1 MLTHLSIQNIVLIE
15 RAEIDFAAGLCV
27 LTGETGAGK
36 SILLDALGL
45 ALGGRSEARLIR
57 AGAEKAQVVAE
68 FTLKDIPVLRKQLEE
83 LGVESDD
90 QLIIR
95 RQLTP
100 DGKSRAYLNDVAV
113 SAKALREVGE
123 QLVEI
128 HGQHQQRGLLDSA
141 THGVLLDAYG
151 AHGALLAEVAA
162 AYSAWRDV
170 RKARE
175 TLLADIEQTSRE
187 RDYLEHMR
195 AELKALNPKPGEE
208 DELSDRRAR
217 MMQGEKMATTLDE
230 VLAELEQPKNVHDA
244 LRGAQ
249 STMLRSTL
257 KDAEKFAPAI
267 EALERAM
274 LEVEEARSV
283 IMELGRESEF
293 DPHELER
300 VEERLFALKAAGRK
314 YNLPLDE
321 LPDLYAQVKDKLEL
335 LSGQEARLVA
345 LDGEVAAARGIYL
358 AVAQK
363 LSEKRAKTAKKMVAA
378 VHQELAPLKMEAT
391 RFEVAL
397 EPGAESAWGA
407 LGVEKVEFRVATN
420 KGTQMGALAEVAS
433 GGELSRFMLALA
445 VVLGEAKATPVM
457 IFDEIDTG
465 TGGAV
470 ADAIGRRLEALGNV
484 AQVLVVTHLPQV
496 AARGSQH
503 LVVEKREKK
512 GTTLTAIRTLTPEDK
527 QEELAR
533 MLSGAEVN
541 DKAREA
547 ARHLLEAAQ

>member
-1 MLTHLSIQNIVLIE
+1 MLTRLTISNIVLIDQAVIE
-15 RAEIDFAAGLCV
+15 FGEGLCV

-45 ALGGRSEARLIR
+45 ALGGRSEARLVR
-57 AGAEKAQVVAE
+57 TGAEKAQVVAE
-68 FTLKDIPVLRKQLEE
+68 FSLADASVLAPALEE
-83 LGVESDD
+83 LGIEAEDH
-90 QLIIR
+90 LIIR
-95 RQLTP
+95 RQLGA

-113 SAKALREVGE
+113 SAKALREIGE

-128 HGQHQQRGLLDSA
+128 HGQHQQRGLLDAA
-141 THGVLLDAYG
+141 THGALLDAYG
-151 AHGALLAEVAA
+151 GHGALLERVASDYA
-162 AYSAWRDV
+162 VWRDA

-175 TLLADIEQTSRE
+175 ALLAEIEKTARE
-187 RDYLEHMR
+187 KEYLEHMR
-195 AELKALNPKPGEE
+195 AELKALNPHPGEE
-208 DELSDRRAR
+208 TELSDRRAR

-230 VLAELEQPKNVHDA
+230 VIADLEQPKNVYDA

-249 STMLRSTL
+249 ATLLRSTL
-257 KDAEKFAPAI
+257 KDAEKFTPAI

-274 LEVEEARSV
+274 LEVEAAREV
-283 IMELGRESEF
+283 VMELGRSCEF

-321 LPDLYAQVKDKLEL
+321 LPDLFAQTKEKLEML
-335 LSGQEARLVA
+335 AQQEAHLA
-345 LDGEVAAARGIYL
+345 TLEEEVATARDAYIASAG
-358 AVAQK
+358 K
-363 LSEKRAKTAKKMVAA
+363 LSEARGKTAKKLVVA
-378 VHQELAPLKMEAT
+378 VHKELAPLKMEAT
-391 RFEVAL
+391 RFDVMLTLRE
-397 EPGAESAWGA
+397 EGGWNA
-407 LGVEKVEFRVATN
+407 LGVEKIEFMVATN
-420 KGTQMGALAEVAS
+420 KGSQTGPLATVAS

-496 AARGSQH
+496 AARGAQH
-503 LVVEKREKK
+503 LVVEKEEKK
-512 GTTLTAIRTLTPEDK
+512 GTTITSVRALSAAQKE
-527 QEELAR
+527 EELAR
-533 MLSGAEVN
+533 MLSGAEIS

-547 ARHLLEAAQ
+547 ARHLMEAAG

>member
-15 RAEIDFAAGLCV
+15 SATLECGAGLCV

-45 ALGGRSEARLIR
+45 ALGARSEARLIR
-57 AGAEKAQVVAE
+57 AGADKAQVVAE
-68 FTLKDIPVLRKQLEE
+68 FTLGDAVGLRAQLEE
-83 LGVESDD
+83 LGVEAED

-95 RQLTP
+95 RQLTA

-113 SAKALREVGE
+113 SAKALRDVGE

-141 THGVLLDAYG
+141 THGRLLDAYG
-151 AHGALLAEVAA
+151 KHDVLLAGVARDYA
-162 AYSAWRDV
+162 AWREM
-170 RKARE
+170 RNARE
-175 TLLADIEQTSRE
+175 TLLAQTEQTARE
-187 RDYLEHMR
+187 KEYLEHMR

-208 DELSDRRAR
+208 DALTEQRTR
-217 MMQGEKMATTLDE
+217 MMQGEKMAATLDE
-230 VLAELEQPKNVHDA
+230 VITDLEQPRSVYEA

-249 STMLRSTL
+249 STLLRSTL
-257 KDAEKFAPAI
+257 KEAEKFTPAI
-267 EALERAM
+267 DALDKAM

-283 IMELGRESEF
+283 IMALGHASQF
-293 DPHELER
+293 DQGELER

-321 LPDLYAQVKDKLEL
+321 LPDLFAQVKEKLEM
-335 LSGQEARLVA
+335 LSQQEVRLVV
-345 LDGEVAAARGIYL
+345 LDKEVAAARAAYQTS
-358 AVAQK
+358 AQA
-363 LSEKRAKTAKKMVAA
+363 LSEARRKTAKKLVTA
-378 VHQELAPLKMEAT
+378 VHAELTPLKMEAT

-397 EPGAESAWGA
+397 LPKDESGWNA
-407 LGVEKVEFRVATN
+407 LGMEKVEFHVATN
-420 KGTQMGALAEVAS
+420 KGSNLGALAEVAS

-470 ADAIGRRLEALGNV
+470 ADAIGRRLERLGQV

-503 LVVEKREKK
+503 FVVEKSEKK
-512 GTTLTAIRTLTPEDK
+512 GVTYTHIRPLSASQKE
-527 QEELAR
+527 EELAR
-533 MLSGAEVN
+533 MLSGAEVS

-547 ARHLLEAAQ
+547 ARHLLEAAR

>member
-15 RAEIDFAAGLCV
+15 SATLECGAGLCV

-45 ALGGRSEARLIR
+45 ALGARSEARLIR
-57 AGAEKAQVVAE
+57 AGADKAQVVAE
-68 FTLKDIPVLRKQLEE
+68 FTLGDAVGLRAQLEE
-83 LGVESDD
+83 LGVEADD

-95 RQLTP
+95 RQLTA

-113 SAKALREVGE
+113 SAKALRDVGE

-141 THGVLLDAYG
+141 THGRLLDAYG
-151 AHGALLAEVAA
+151 THDALLARVARDYAAWRERRNAREALLAETEQT
-162 AYSAWRDV
+162 
-170 RKARE
+170 ARE
-175 TLLADIEQTSRE
+175 KE
-187 RDYLEHMR
+187 YLEHMR

-208 DELSDRRAR
+208 NALTEQRTR
-217 MMQGEKMATTLDE
+217 MMQGEKMAATLDE
-230 VLAELEQPKNVHDA
+230 VIAELEQPRSVYEA

-249 STMLRSTL
+249 STLLRSTL
-257 KDAEKFAPAI
+257 KEAEKFTPAI
-267 EALERAM
+267 DALEKAM

-283 IMELGRESEF
+283 IMALGHASQF
-293 DPHELER
+293 DQGELER

-321 LPDLYAQVKDKLEL
+321 LPDLFAQVKEKLEM
-335 LSGQEARLVA
+335 LSQQEARLVV
-345 LDGEVAAARGIYL
+345 LDKEVAAAREAYHIS
-358 AVAQK
+358 AQA
-363 LSEKRAKTAKKMVAA
+363 LSDARRKTAKKLVTA
-378 VHQELAPLKMEAT
+378 VHAELAPLKMEAT

-397 EPGAESAWGA
+397 LPKDESGWNA
-407 LGVEKVEFRVATN
+407 LGMEKVEFHVATN
-420 KGTQMGALAEVAS
+420 KGSNLGALAEVAS

-470 ADAIGRRLEALGNV
+470 ADAIGRRLERLGQV

-503 LVVEKREKK
+503 FVVEKSEKK
-512 GTTLTAIRTLTPEDK
+512 GITYTHIRPLSAAQKE
-527 QEELAR
+527 EELAR
-533 MLSGAEVN
+533 MLSGAEVS

-547 ARHLLEAAQ
+547 ARHLMAG